1 MDKSTTLRLSQ
12 EQAETLEA
20 VAQTDG
26 VPVAQAVRSAIAAH
40 IEQRRQDKDFQQRL
54 RASLQRNQRI
64 LERLANR

>member
-1 MDKSTTLRLSQ
+1 LDKSTTLRLSQ